1 MVLILLQTLIKRQ
14 NHFSLLVEFYFLYTD
29 GAARGNPGPSGAGW
43 VLYNG
48 QEDEV
53 LSGHQFLGHR
63 TNNQAEYEAVIYGLE
78 AIADCEIE
86 NIVIRADSQLMV
98 RQLLGE
104 YRVKNVDLKPLHAK
118 ALQLLSLNLK
128 KNNML
133 GAFTLNTF
141 QKTKTHR

>member
-1 MVLILLQTLIKRQ
+1 VDPAQ
-14 NHFSLLVEFYFLYTD
+14 VEFYFLYTD

-43 VLYNG
+43 VLCNP

-118 ALQLLSLNLK
+118 ALQLLSTFTQVKIEHIRREYNVPADRQANLA
-128 KNNML
+128 L
-133 GAFTLNTF
+133 DL
-141 QKTKTHR
+141 R

>member
-1 MVLILLQTLIKRQ
+1 MDSAQ
-14 NHFSLLVEFYFLYTD
+14 VEFYFLYTD

-118 ALQLLSLNLK
+118 ALQLLSTFAQVKIEHIRREYNVPADRQANLA
-128 KNNML
+128 L
-133 GAFTLNTF
+133 DL
-141 QKTKTHR
+141 R